1 MRTSITVSTPTV
13 TPKPRDWHSM
23 KKVLDHIL
31 GVWVKHPDLR
41 LGQLLHCSTAV
52 VETQCEEFRKWKQ
65 DTFSIEDDKLI
76 QLIQD
81 FDERTATYKQ
91 D

>member
-1 MRTSITVSTPTV
+1 MPTTAV
-13 TPKPRDWHSM
+13 RDWNSM

-31 GVWVKHPDLR
+31 GVWVKHPNLR
-41 LGQLLHCSTAV
+41 LGQILHIATAYKTEAFDTV
-52 VETQCEEFRKWKQ
+52 TQKYWPEWGQ
-65 DTFSIEDDKLI
+65 DTFSIEDDRLI

>member
-1 MRTSITVSTPTV
+1 MPTTAV
-13 TPKPRDWHSM
+13 RDWNSM

-41 LGQLLHCSTAV
+41 LGQLLYNATAV
-52 VETQCEEFRKWKQ
+52 GEHHTFQ